1 MKKLLVLGLLV
12 LGTGCGLSAKDTEA
26 VGQVK
31 RIAHQTPLICP
42 EQYILDMS
50 LGVLRG
56 GNGSMSKE
64 DLFIRVQ
71 SPDQLKLL
79 NEAALSGQPVRVT
92 YDVQR
97 VAFCWE
103 EREMTKVELL
113 K

>member
-1 MKKLLVLGLLV
+1 ML
-12 LGTGCGLSAKDTEA
+12 
-26 VGQVK
+26 
-31 RIAHQTPLICP
+31 
-42 EQYILDMS
+42 
-50 LGVLRG
+50 
-56 GNGSMSKE
+56 KE